1 MIILLRIPVKHGLP
15 IVDVMIYLD
24 AVQRIVIRRR
34 DRGCCGYSGDR
45 RNLRQPRRIYEE
57 ILPFSKAF
65 YRAKGEKP
73 ISNDPAAHG
82 SAELFAII
90 FGLGVRRL
98 FFKEVPRA
106 NRLVAEIQKA
116 RPVEVVGSGLGDH
129 VNHAAHGSTAF
140 CRPAVLQHLE
150 LLNSFVGKVLE
161 QTADH
166 VIFVIATIHVHI
178 QLPAVAPIH
187 GNVSDAS
194 LGRIETTRGT
204 RFGHNGRQIGKCA
217 IQERQILNL
226 VRCDDAAKL

>member
-34 DRGCCGYSGDR
+34 DRGCCGYSWDR
-45 RNLRQPRRIYEE
+45 RNLRQPRRIYED

-73 ISNDPAAHG
+73 VSHDPAADG

-116 RPVEVVGSGLGDH
+116 RPVEVVASGLGDH
-129 VNHAAHGSTAF
+129 VKD
-140 CRPAVLQHLE
+140 R
-150 LLNSFVGKVLE
+150 K
-161 QTADH
+161 
-166 VIFVIATIHVHI
+166 
-178 QLPAVAPIH
+178 
-187 GNVSDAS
+187 
-194 LGRIETTRGT
+194 
-204 RFGHNGRQIGKCA
+204 
-217 IQERQILNL
+217 
-226 VRCDDAAKL
+226 